1 MKVKVVNVFLKAVF
15 ELAAFKFLSKMLIES
30 KLKSFIRYWFV
41 GSKKWKLKCFT
52 SDISIL
58 LLGDAAFRVGR
69 ESWVRVVKSLSPG
82 SNE

>member
-1 MKVKVVNVFLKAVF
+1 MKVKVVNVFLIAVF

-30 KLKSFIRYWFV
+30 KLKSLHTLLVCSVI
-41 GSKKWKLKCFT
+41 KWKLNCFT

-69 ESWVRVVKSLSPG
+69 ES
-82 SNE
+82 